1 MASCP
6 ANTVSPHVNFLTSQE
21 LRKLLD
27 ESVCSTQVVDCR
39 SCLNYSTERISG
51 AVNVFCPPLVR
62 RRFQACLPLDSML
75 SSEAKVTL
83 CRPSVSLVVV
93 HEQEATDPALFA
105 RGQSY
110 LSLILTSLQHFLG
123 ERNYAILI
131 DGYRGF
137 RKSCPELCSSHSASS
152 GQLRHISRSGP
163 YSPYPRALT
172 CPDLRRTEHS
182 LPAVTETGGDTMN
195 LARTASEMKKGTR
208 FKAGRD
214 RRFHER
220 WPIVSMMLRS
230 GGSKKREQEGIKG
243 RGNASQV
250 L

>member
-131 DGYRGF
+131 GE
-137 RKSCPELCSSHSASS
+137 CLCCCCYFVFIVVVIVPVVSIVITIVWMFCFI
-152 GQLRHISRSGP
+152 LK
-163 YSPYPRALT
+163 YF
-172 CPDLRRTEHS
+172 
-182 LPAVTETGGDTMN
+182 GGILDIE
-195 LARTASEMKKGTR
+195 A
-208 FKAGRD
+208 
-214 RRFHER
+214 
-220 WPIVSMMLRS
+220 
-230 GGSKKREQEGIKG
+230 SKKTTPEIKLRTGKAASKLKKVGIHLDKTM
-243 RGNASQV
+243 
-250 L
+250 